1 MINSFSQMV
10 RDVIDNAPKG
20 WVFTHKDFNKIDN
33 IATVERVLSRLVQTN
48 KIKRIRRGLYYIPE
62 QSRWG
67 EVPPTVSNILQ
78 ALQRDMNTTFIPDGA
93 NALYQLGV
101 TRQIPMKQ
109 VYLTNKQIKPI
120 ILGKNK
126 IEFKKVSDKKLS
138 GANNS
143 AGTYLSAI
151 EYLGKD
157 EIVNDD
163 TKKEVAS
170 SIMTKH
176 IAELMEASKNRSAWV
191 RNAVDEIL
199 KEVA

>member
-1 MINSFSQMV
+1 
-10 RDVIDNAPKG
+10 
-20 WVFTHKDFNKIDN
+20 
-33 IATVERVLSRLVQTN
+33 
-48 KIKRIRRGLYYIPE
+48 
-62 QSRWG
+62 
-67 EVPPTVSNILQ
+67 
-78 ALQRDMNTTFIPDGA
+78 MNTTFIPDGA

-126 IEFKKVSDKKLS
+126 IEFKKVSEKKLS